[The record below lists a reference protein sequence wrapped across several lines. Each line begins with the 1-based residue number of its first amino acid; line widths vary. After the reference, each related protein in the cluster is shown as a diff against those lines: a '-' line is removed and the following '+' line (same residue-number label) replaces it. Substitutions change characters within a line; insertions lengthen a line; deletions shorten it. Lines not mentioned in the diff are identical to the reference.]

1 MNHTLKIIKELKLD
15 TYLTFFLKNNTAIT
29 APYHNLFHSFCVA
42 SNCYLIAQD
51 EKLDTTQIKELV
63 IAGLFHDFNHSQ
75 GKLSDEANVKE
86 AIKQFEK
93 CSKEDKESTKRIS
106 RIIEVTQ
113 YPYVIPNKDLS
124 LQEKIIRDADMLQP
138 FEKNYI
144 QQVIVGLL
152 MEELDMTMEKALD
165 AQIKFMKNMKAEF
178 NTEYSKKVF
187 KTYYDD
193 RMESFEYLKT
203 LI

>member
-15 TYLTFFLKNNTAIT
+15 SYLTSFLKNNTALT
-29 APYHNLFHSFCVA
+29 SPYHNLFHSFCVA

-51 EKLDTTQIKELV
+51 EKLEPEQIKELV

-93 CSKEDKESTKRIS
+93 YSKEDKETTKRIS

-113 YPYVIPNKDLS
+113 YPYVIPNKELS

-144 QQVIVGLL
+144 QQVIIGLL
-152 MEELDMTMEKALD
+152 MQELSMPMEKALET
-165 AQIKFMKNMKAEF
+165 QIKFIKNMKPEF
-178 NTEYSKKVF
+178 NTDYSKKVY

-193 RMESFEYLKT
+193 RMESFEYLQT